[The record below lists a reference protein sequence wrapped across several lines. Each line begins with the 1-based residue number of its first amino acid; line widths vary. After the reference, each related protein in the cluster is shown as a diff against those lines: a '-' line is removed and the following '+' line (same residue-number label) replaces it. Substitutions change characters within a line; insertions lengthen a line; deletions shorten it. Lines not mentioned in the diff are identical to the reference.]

1 MKSTALFGII
11 FLLTTG
17 LSAQVGD
24 TTANPFYRQLD
35 QQIEEE
41 VPREFQFLAFA
52 YTQLVTTN
60 VFPTNDFLKGQVVG
74 RLFGGNTT
82 NTSDSL
88 TPFYVEQRFLP
99 FFIYQPKLFNGKA
112 IFRASFEI
120 DYTWGDVAYGTG
132 GNFGSAISSDQVNI
146 QTQNVEMEFLP
157 APGWQINLG
166 LQRMFDTPNN
176 PYRTFFSD
184 MTETAYRLH
193 FWGTDGVG
201 LTVRY
206 QNDFGMLK
214 AGFYQLYENKIQSA
228 DDVTLSELQ
237 YRRLVTPDLAVG
249 LSIYYL
255 SDRAN
260 GAGGPSILGQGL
272 NSTLNGYNGV
282 FRFPLQGD
290 YKADIFWA
298 GGYWGYNESHMQDQW
313 FCTGYLNAN
322 LGRVATLGEDGN
334 FTRRADIVGLAANVK
349 GGYRYG
355 QTRND
360 RIWADLLY
368 TSGDG
373 NGLADSRYSGVLTG
387 NTWGTPAALP
397 ITMGTYL
404 LFPHGNVVNRYV
416 AAITDIS
423 NIGYGLLGGTL
434 NFSHDFLPHQLTCKA
449 TLGTAMS
456 NFAPSGGGTF
466 MGTEG
471 NVSLTWSFG
480 PFMSLEWHSAYLWLG
495 DFYDSRLVNSNADQ
509 RPPNPW
515 LSFMAFRWLM
525 F

>member
-1 MKSTALFGII
+1 MKSLTAIAIVVALAGA
-11 FLLTTG
+11 LQ
-17 LSAQVGD
+17 AQD
-24 TTANPFYRQLD
+24 TTTNLFYQRRTSA
-35 QQIEEE
+35 IEEE
-41 VPREFQFLAFA
+41 SPREFQFLAFA

-132 GNFGSAISSDQVNI
+132 GNFGSAISADQVNI
-146 QTQNVEMEFLP
+146 QTQNIEMEFLP
-157 APGWQINLG
+157 APGWQVNLG
-166 LQRMFDTPNN
+166 LQRMFDTPQN

-193 FWGTDGVG
+193 YWGTDGVG
-201 LTVRY
+201 LSVRY
-206 QNDFGMLK
+206 QTDYWMAKG
-214 AGFYQLYENKIQSA
+214 GFYQLYENKIQSA
-228 DDVTLSELQ
+228 DDVTLTELQ
-237 YRRLVTPDLAVG
+237 FRRLLTPDLAAG
-249 LSIYYL
+249 ISLYYV

-282 FRFPLQGD
+282 YRFPLQGD
-290 YKADIFWA
+290 YKADIFWL
-298 GGYWGYNESHMQDQW
+298 GGYWGYNESIMQDQW

-322 LGRVATLGEDGN
+322 LGRVSTAEADGQY
-334 FTRRADIVGLAANVK
+334 TKRADIVGLAANLR
-349 GGYRYG
+349 GGFRYG

-360 RIWADLLY
+360 RVWADLLY
-368 TSGDG
+368 TSGDD

-387 NTWGTPAALP
+387 NMWGTPAALP
-397 ITMGTYL
+397 ISMGTYL

-423 NIGYGLLGGTL
+423 NIGYGLTGGTI
-434 NFSHDFLPHQLTCKA
+434 NVSHDLSPHQLTAKA
-449 TLGTAMS
+449 TLGAAMS
-456 NFAPSGGGTF
+456 NAAPSGGGTF

-480 PFMSLEWHSAYLWLG
+480 PFMSLEWHTAYLWLG
-495 DFYDSRLVNSNADQ
+495 DFYDSRLVNANAEE